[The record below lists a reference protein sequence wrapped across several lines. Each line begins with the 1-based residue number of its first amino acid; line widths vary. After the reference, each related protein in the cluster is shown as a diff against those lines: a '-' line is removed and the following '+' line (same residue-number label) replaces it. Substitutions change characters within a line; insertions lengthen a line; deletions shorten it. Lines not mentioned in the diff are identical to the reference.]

1 MEFRT
6 PIENTSLC
14 RPIDHSRQGLALGS
28 CFAELIAGRMRR
40 AKLPIVVNPFG
51 TLYNPMSVADTI
63 ETLEAGGRFGS
74 EDLVQCSELWCSFRF
89 HGDFDSPDPT
99 AALEVMNRAVE
110 EGSQA
115 LCQADYLIVTF
126 GTAWVY
132 ELASSDSHTSKG
144 VVANCH
150 RFPAGMFHRRRLSV
164 QEIVDRYEALLRGP
178 LAGKQLI
185 LTVSPVRHLRDGLA
199 GNSLS
204 KATLLVAVHELQER
218 HPEQVDYFPAYEML
232 IDDLRDYRFYAAD
245 MTHPSETAAAY
256 VWEHFAQTALT
267 PRSREAAR
275 EAEKIATA
283 AAHRPF
289 NPQTESHRQFL
300 ASMADRIREL
310 EKQYPELDFAEES
323 AYFNMT
329 QPK

>member
-63 ETLEAGGRFGS
+63 ETLEAGRTFGP
-74 EDLVQCSELWCSFRF
+74 EELVQCGELWCSFRF
-89 HGDFDSPDPT
+89 HGDFDSPDPA
-99 AALEVMNRAVE
+99 AALEAMNRAVE

-115 LCQADYLIVTF
+115 LLQADYLIVTF

-164 QEIVDRYEALLRGP
+164 QEIVDRYEALLQGP

-275 EAEKIATA
+275 EAEKIIAA